1 MTGLPTFLA
10 TDVMK
15 RPDVPA
21 ALAAY
26 EAHLDKVF
34 GKAA

>member
-1 MTGLPTFLA
+1 
-10 TDVMK
+10 VMK

-26 EAHLDKVF
+26 EAHLHQVF
-34 GKAA
+34 GKAV

>member
-1 MTGLPTFLA
+1 
-10 TDVMK
+10 MK

>member
-1 MTGLPTFLA
+1 
-10 TDVMK
+10 MK

-34 GKAA
+34 GKAQ

>member
-10 TDVMK
+10 VDVMK

-21 ALAAY
+21 TMAAY
-26 EAHLDKVF
+26 EAHLAKVF
-34 GKAA
+34 AKAN